1 MWYISDMSIQTSSL
15 PTQILAHIDAQPGT
29 VWTPVD
35 FVNLGPRTAVD
46 KALQR
51 MAAAGGV
58 RRIARGLYDKPAMGN
73 LTGKP
78 RVAASSAVID
88 AIARRDQV
96 RVLVDGITAAND
108 LGLTTAVPA
117 RVSVLTDARLRPRRL
132 GNQDIRFAH
141 AAPSRLYW
149 AGRPAMRVVQALY
162 WIHDVLASDGD
173 AVLRNLRSVVYD
185 PKHGQ
190 AIRDDLRQGMH
201 TLPIWMQAVVR
212 DLLQSPDGRPGRSS
226 HPTQPAGA
234 PQS

>member
-1 MWYISDMSIQTSSL
+1 MWYISDMPIQTSSL
-15 PTQILAHIDAQPGT
+15 PTQILAKIDAQPGA

-35 FVNLGPRTAVD
+35 FLNLGPRTAVD

-51 MAAAGGV
+51 MASAGDV

-88 AIARRDQV
+88 AIARRDQI
-96 RVLVDGITAAND
+96 RILVDGITAAND

-132 GNQDIRFAH
+132 GNQDIKFSQ

-162 WIHDVLASDGD
+162 WIHDVLKSDRD
-173 AVLRNLRSVVYD
+173 TVLRSLRSVVDD

-201 TLPIWMQAVVR
+201 TLPTWMQIVVR
-212 DLLQSPDGRPGRSS
+212 ALLDAPDRRQSASS
-226 HPTQPAGA
+226 HSVTASA
-234 PQS
+234 PRS

>member
-1 MWYISDMSIQTSSL
+1 MWYISDMQVQTSPL
-15 PTQILAHIDAQPGT
+15 PSRILAQVDAQPGA

-35 FVNLGPRTAVD
+35 FLNLGPRTAVD

-51 MAAAGGV
+51 MAAAGDL

-88 AIARRDQV
+88 AIARRDQI

-117 RVSVLTDARLRPRRL
+117 RVSVLTDARLRPIRL
-132 GNQDIRFAH
+132 GNQDIRFAQ

-162 WIHDVLASDGD
+162 WIHDVLTSDRD
-173 AVLRNLRSVVYD
+173 AVLRSLQPVVKD

-190 AIRDDLRQGMH
+190 AIRDDLLQGMH
-201 TLPIWMQAVVR
+201 TLPIWMQALVH
-212 DLLQSPDGRPGRSS
+212 DLIQAPGGRRRRSS
-226 HPTQPAGA
+226 HSSQPAGT
-234 PQS
+234 PRS